1 MSVADLNAPARP
13 ALKTRPQ
20 PAPAPEPV
28 RQDGPP
34 RLAVA
39 LVIVT
44 LLALVSSLLVERFGG
59 PPALITVLNVTSY
72 AAGGYYGL
80 KAAIASLRHGRI
92 DIDLLMILAAVGAA
106 LIDQWHEGAM
116 LLFLFSLSNVLQEY
130 ALGRSRN
137 AIRKLMK
144 LYPAEAKVHRGDGV
158 AVVKVE
164 DIAVGEVVLIEP
176 GERIPV
182 DGVVVSGKSS
192 VDQSPITGE
201 SMPVDKAD
209 GDKVFAGSL
218 NQQGALDVRA
228 SQQASDTVLARVI
241 RMVGEAQESKAPTE
255 RFLDRFEEIYAIII
269 LVGIGLFIVIPPLL
283 FGVPFEQNFYQA
295 MVLMTVASPCALI
308 ISTPSAFLSAIAAGA
323 RRGVLFKGGAYL
335 EGLAAIRAI
344 AFDKTGTLT
353 KGRPAVTDVIVF
365 NGVSEPDL
373 LGLAAAAES
382 RSEHPLAKAVVRSA
396 EARSVFIPAVEE
408 FQAIPGRGVEAQVE
422 QHSVRVGSPVFIA
435 LPTVEV
441 EDSVQRL
448 QEQGKTV
455 ILVERDG
462 VLAGA
467 VAVAD
472 ELRPEA
478 RAVLQTLRSRGVKVA
493 MFTGDNQK
501 VAQSIAGELGID
513 AVRAELMPDDKVT
526 AIHGLEK
533 EFGPVAMVGDGVN
546 DAPALATAA
555 IGIAMGAAGTDVALE
570 TADVVLMGDQLALI
584 PFALQLSRKARRV
597 VWINLTFSISVI
609 VLLVLATFFRDL
621 PLTAGVLGHEGST
634 VIVVVFSLVML
645 LIIPEMQRQRELRRV
660 RRSSHA

>member
-1 MSVADLNAPARP
+1 MVAVAETARSSSPAHLERPPDPAR
-13 ALKTRPQ
+13 R
-20 PAPAPEPV
+20 
-28 RQDGPP
+28 DGPP

-39 LVIVT
+39 LVIIT
-44 LLALVSSLLVERFGG
+44 LLALLASLLVEQLGG
-59 PPALITVLNVTSY
+59 PPALILALNITSY

-80 KAAIASLRHGRI
+80 KAAIASLRRGKL
-92 DIDLLMILAAVGAA
+92 DIDLLMILAAAGAA
-106 LIDQWHEGAM
+106 LIDQWREGAM

-130 ALGRSRN
+130 ALGRSRS

-144 LYPAEAKVHRGDGV
+144 LYPAEAKVHRGEAVEVVPV
-158 AVVKVE
+158 AQLE
-164 DIAVGEVVLIEP
+164 IGEIVLIEP

-182 DGVVVSGKSS
+182 DGLVVGGRSA

-201 SMPVDKAD
+201 SMPVDKNP

-218 NQQGALDVRA
+218 NQQGALDVKATQR
-228 SQQASDTVLARVI
+228 ASDTVLARVI
-241 RMVGEAQESKAPTE
+241 RMVEEAQESKAPTE
-255 RFLDRFEEIYAIII
+255 RFLDRFEEVYAFII
-269 LVGIGLFIVIPPLL
+269 LAGVGLFIIIPPLF
-283 FGVPFEQNFYQA
+283 FGVPFEENFYQA

-335 EGLAAIRAI
+335 EGMAAVKAV

-353 KGRPAVTDVIVF
+353 SGRPAVTDVVAF
-365 NGVSEPDL
+365 DGTAEAEL

-382 RSEHPLAKAVVRSA
+382 RSEHPLAKAIVRSA
-396 EARSVFIPAVEE
+396 EARPVFVPLVDEFVAV
-408 FQAIPGRGVEAQVE
+408 PGRGVEAVVE
-422 QHSVRVGSPVFIA
+422 GHRVRVGSPAFI
-435 LPTVEV
+435 LPEPGAQT
-441 EDSVQRL
+441 SGIQAL

-455 ILVERDG
+455 MLVERDG
-462 VLAGA
+462 KLAGM

-472 ELRPEA
+472 ELRAEA
-478 RAVLQTLRSRGVKVA
+478 KSVLQTLRQRGVKVA
-493 MFTGDNQK
+493 MFTGDNAK
-501 VAQSIAGELGID
+501 VAHTIAGQLGMD
-513 AVRAELMPDDKVT
+513 EVRSDLMPEDKVT
-526 AIHGLEK
+526 ALRGLEQQY
-533 EFGPVAMVGDGVN
+533 GPVAMVGDGVN

-570 TADVVLMGDQLALI
+570 TADVVLMGDQLDLI
-584 PFALQLSRKARRV
+584 PFALSLSRKARRV

-645 LIIPEMQRQRELRRV
+645 LIIPEMQRQRDLRRAKQSP
-660 RRSSHA
+660 RR